1 MLHWLL
7 FKSMCAQQFVQRC
20 ACARV
25 SMYWTAPSIWSS
37 SRRAHFLLPPQSSWT
52 WKYFCGW
59 QIKSSEHISSYIQLS
74 KVFLRTVGVCVSCR
88 SLMLVWACVCVCGVA
103 PLSPFH
109 GVLQISS
116 FKKKKKGKRKGGER
130 RERRG
135 GGESLLKGLLH
146 CTTSAA
152 GRAQTHPSCQRE
164 TNEDRLET
172 IHKPHPLQWR
182 QRLTG
187 WKSGRPHRSTK
198 CSLRL

>member
-88 SLMLVWACVCVCGVA
+88 SLMLVWACVCVCVE
-103 PLSPFH
+103 LLPFPH
-109 GVLQISS
+109 STVSS
-116 FKKKKKGKRKGGER
+116 KFQVSKKKKGKRKGGER